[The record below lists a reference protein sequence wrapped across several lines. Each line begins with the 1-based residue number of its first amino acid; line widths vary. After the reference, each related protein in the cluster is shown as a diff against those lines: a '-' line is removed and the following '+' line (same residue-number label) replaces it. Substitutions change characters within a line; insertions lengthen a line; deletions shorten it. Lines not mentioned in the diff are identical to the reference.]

1 LQVSTHVRVGES
13 LHLQPFLSSE
23 ARTAAA
29 AAGLSAAD
37 GPNAELFAVVVHQ
50 GHTVHSG
57 HYYAYVG
64 YILGEGVA
72 KEEHFMRR

>member
-1 LQVSTHVRVGES
+1 MGCLYCRRRRLVLQVSTHVRVGES

-23 ARTAAA
+23 AQAAA
-29 AAGLSAAD
+29 AAGGLSASD

-57 HYYAYVG
+57 HYYA
-64 YILGEGVA
+64 
-72 KEEHFMRR
+72 

>member
-1 LQVSTHVRVGES
+1 VRFDES

-23 ARTAAA
+23 AQAAA
-29 AAGLSAAD
+29 AAGGLSASD

-57 HYYAYVG
+57 HYYA
-64 YILGEGVA
+64 
-72 KEEHFMRR
+72 